1 MQILSAAIA
10 TERHTASTHNSYHN
24 PQAHACTEGLMA
36 LLCMY
41 LYHVPIRRKV
51 YIPIFPGTVHS
62 YTIYG
67 HTHACYTMNHEIL
80 IVCAFT
86 RNNLNSEEQQARSWK
101 V

>member
-51 YIPIFPGTVHS
+51 YIPIFPGTVE
-62 YTIYG
+62 YTATPSMA
-67 HTHACYTMNHEIL
+67 THMHAIL
-80 IVCAFT
+80 
-86 RNNLNSEEQQARSWK
+86 
-101 V
+101 